1 MHIFIVFLITNRIII
16 KAQNCD
22 KEIVMCNSF
31 SLLFVQSFLVFRLH
45 VNDSIGK
52 GIVPQKSIPSHTN
65 AMITASDDS

>member
-1 MHIFIVFLITNRIII
+1 MHIFIVFLITNTIII

-22 KEIVMCNSF
+22 EQIVMCNS

-65 AMITASDDS
+65 AMITVSDDS